1 MSNII
6 WLESCTPLPDPA
18 FASRHGLLAAGHD
31 LSVDRLKEAYS
42 KGIFPWYQQGEPV
55 LWWSPD
61 PRMVLA
67 CDGLHISRSLAKRL
81 RQLERQDADH
91 PTSLTITTN
100 LAFRTVM
107 QECAKTVT
115 GREQTW
121 ITAQI
126 LEVYGQWHQLGNAH
140 SIEVWRGSTLIGGLY
155 GVCLG
160 RFFFGESM
168 FTREP
173 NASKIALVYLV
184 RLLQRQGVSHIDCQQ
199 DTPHLRSMG
208 ADLHSRAG
216 FLGMLMRAQR
226 FPTPGWGRGRVTADG
241 NIVPREDR
249 SVYV

>member
-6 WLESCTPLPDPA
+6 WLEARTPLPDPVS
-18 FASRHGLLAAGHD
+18 ASRHGLLAAGHD
-31 LSVDRLKEAYS
+31 LSVGRLKEAYS

-67 CDGLHISRSLAKRL
+67 CDDLRISRSLAKRL
-81 RQLERQDADH
+81 RQLERPDVEN

-100 LAFRTVM
+100 LAFSAVM
-107 QECAKTVT
+107 QECARPVT

-121 ITAQI
+121 ITGQI

-173 NASKIALVYLV
+173 DASKIALVYLV
-184 RLLQRQGVSHIDCQQ
+184 RLLQRRGISHIDCQQ

-208 ADLHSRAG
+208 ADLHDRTD
-216 FLGMLMRAQR
+216 FLSMLARAQLY
-226 FPTPGWGRGRVTADG
+226 PAPAWGCGQVAPDG
-241 NIVPREDR
+241 DIVPYKNR